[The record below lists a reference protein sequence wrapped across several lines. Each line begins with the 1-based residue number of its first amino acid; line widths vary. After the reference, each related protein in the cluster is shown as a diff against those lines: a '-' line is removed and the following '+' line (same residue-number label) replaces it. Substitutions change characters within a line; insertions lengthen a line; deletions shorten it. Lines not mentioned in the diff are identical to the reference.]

1 MTISICPYQ
10 DNDWPLFGFSPQAL
24 RLSSFPSDTPVGAL
38 HAECFFM
45 NQKKHVPL

>member
-24 RLSSFPSDTPVGAL
+24 RSVLLSVETPAD
-38 HAECFFM
+38 AS
-45 NQKKHVPL
+45 